1 MTYFV
6 QARKIHKDLYVKKSL
21 TTQHST
27 TPWMPKQD
35 IKITSIDMLILNTAP
50 SGSGS
55 TVVRIYKDRTL
66 SSEET
71 LFDGTFSAGET
82 EESTAS
88 TFSKVILA
96 NSRITYS
103 IVSEAAGNPGE
114 YCLIRFTY
122 ENI

>member
-1 MTYFV
+1 
-6 QARKIHKDLYVKKSL
+6 
-21 TTQHST
+21 
-27 TPWMPKQD
+27 
-35 IKITSIDMLILNTAP
+35 MLILNTMP

-71 LFDGTFSAGET
+71 LFNGTFSAGET
-82 EESTAS
+82 ESSSAS